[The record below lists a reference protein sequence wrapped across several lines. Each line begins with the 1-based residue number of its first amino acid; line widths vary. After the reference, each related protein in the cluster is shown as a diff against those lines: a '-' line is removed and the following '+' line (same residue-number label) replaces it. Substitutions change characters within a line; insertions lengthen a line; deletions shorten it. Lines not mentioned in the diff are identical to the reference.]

1 VPLYLPT
8 VGFGAA
14 PRRLIH
20 IVPQDEVPATLSL
33 ALVQPPT
40 ATGNPLH
47 G

>member
-1 VPLYLPT
+1 
-8 VGFGAA
+8 
-14 PRRLIH
+14 
-20 IVPQDEVPATLSL
+20 VPQDEVPATLSL